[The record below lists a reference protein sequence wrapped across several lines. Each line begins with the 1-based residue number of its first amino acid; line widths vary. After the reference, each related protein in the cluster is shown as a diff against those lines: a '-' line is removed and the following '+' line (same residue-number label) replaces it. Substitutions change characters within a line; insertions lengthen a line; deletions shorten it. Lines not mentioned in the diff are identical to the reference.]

1 MINHTFKAKKK
12 PTVITICGTDPMGM
26 SGIHADLRAL
36 SSMDVHGLCCITAT
50 TAQSLNGFS
59 KLNAVSDEVFLT
71 QLDSLLSYEH
81 CNVIKIGLIANINQA
96 KILIEH
102 EIIKDKIIILD
113 PVLAASTAD
122 IEDYEKRLAAVLLLL
137 PFATIIT
144 PNLIEAKALVNSH
157 DTSTSPQDLAHKV
170 LNLGAAAVLIKGGH
184 SEHKSLDYY
193 CDQNIQFNLQHKEY
207 SHNYSRGTGCAMASL
222 IAASLASGASSADAV
237 VMAKMQM
244 ESGWQSPFSISADAG
259 SLGFS
264 KWPSLQDSV
273 IDVAEKSNGSND
285 SSLTV
290 SLPAVSL
297 PAVFK
302 HADEPSLSFASCRL
316 PLGLYPI
323 VDRAGWLEK
332 LLPLGINIAQLRI
345 KDLAGDDL
353 KQEIIAS
360 IKVANKFNCQLFIND
375 YWELAIE
382 CGAYGVHLGQEDI
395 DDANLQAISDSGLRL
410 GLSSHCFYEVARAKT
425 INPSYIA
432 FGPVYKTETKD
443 MPWVP
448 QGPAGLSYWR
458 KHLAG
463 IPMVAIGGIHGERFA
478 CVKSTGVDAIAMIT
492 AITLSQN
499 PVQTTQ
505 SYIDMFND

>member
-1 MINHTFKAKKK
+1 MINHPFKTKKK

-122 IEDYEKRLAAVLLLL
+122 IEDYEKRLAAILLLL

-144 PNLIEAKALVNSH
+144 PNLIEANALVNSVFNNNNIE
-157 DTSTSPQDLAHKV
+157 DLSQKI
-170 LNLGAAAVLIKGGH
+170 LDLGAAGVLIKGGH
-184 SEHKSLDYY
+184 SNQKSLDFY
-193 CDQNIQFNLQHKEY
+193 CDQKIQFNLMHKEY
-207 SHNYSRGTGCAMASL
+207 SHSYSRGTGCAMASL
-222 IAASLASGASSADAV
+222 IAASLANGSSSADAV

-244 ESGWQSPFSISADAG
+244 QSGWESPFSISPDTG

-264 KWPSLQDSV
+264 NWASIPESSIQGLASCDESNFKDRDS
-273 IDVAEKSNGSND
+273 
-285 SSLTV
+285 
-290 SLPAVSL
+290 AVSL
-297 PAVFK
+297 PTVFK
-302 HADEPSLSFASCRL
+302 HASEQLLQFPSCSL

-323 VDRAGWLEK
+323 VDRAKWLET
-332 LLPLGINIAQLRI
+332 LLPLGINIVQLRI
-345 KDLAGDDL
+345 KDLSGDDL
-353 KQEIIAS
+353 KQEIMES
-360 IKVANKFNCQLFIND
+360 IKIAQKFNCQLFIND
-375 YWELAIE
+375 YWKLAIE

-395 DDANLQAISDSGLRL
+395 DDADLQAISQSGLRL

-425 INPSYIA
+425 IKPSYIA

-448 QGPAGLSYWR
+448 QGIAGLKYWR
-458 KHLAG
+458 KHIAD
-463 IPMVAIGGIHGERFA
+463 IPLVAIGGIHGERFSL
-478 CVKSTGVDAIAMIT
+478 VKSTGVDAIAMVT
-492 AITLSQN
+492 GITLSHN
-499 PVQTTQ
+499 PQQTAEF
-505 SYIDMFND
+505 YINVFND